1 MAAMSVRRPLMAA
14 QLGLRASGRLAPH
27 DSEQSGISLVRSRLQ
42 FVLKEKRDMTLA
54 HTDQARR
61 RRRMLTA
68 GLTSLAAALSLVL
81 SACGTNSSGPGGN
94 TGGAVPT
101 ASDTT
106 YAPAEYPDPSNATQF
121 IGYDMDLIREVARRM
136 CLQPNIVKATFDN
149 IIPSIT
155 TGALGQQRFDLSISS
170 FTINDDRL
178 KKVNMIPYLT
188 AGESI
193 LVAKGNPKHIS
204 KFEDMCGLTIAVQ
217 NGTVELDELKDAN
230 GTGTGGTNQAPVCR
244 TAGKPITIV
253 NNDDQGLVVQQVLNG
268 RADATYQDE
277 PVTIY
282 YVFLN
287 KNKLENGPRT
297 VAPSPQGI
305 VVRKDNKPLEDAITA
320 ALCSVE
326 KDGTYKRILESW
338 QASGEAFQTPNCPA

>member
-1 MAAMSVRRPLMAA
+1 
-14 QLGLRASGRLAPH
+14 
-27 DSEQSGISLVRSRLQ
+27 
-42 FVLKEKRDMTLA
+42 MTLA

-101 ASDTT
+101 STVTCPTTAASWHLVQSGTLTIASDTT

-155 TGALGQQRFDLSISS
+155 TGSLGQQRFDLSISS

-193 LVAKGNPKHIS
+193 LVPKGNPKHIS

-230 GTGTGGTNQAPVCR
+230 GTGTGGTNQAPVCK

-253 NNDDQGLVVQQVLNG
+253 NNDDQGVVVQQVLNG

-287 KNKLENGPRT
+287 KSKLENGPRT

-320 ALCSVE
+320 ALCSME
-326 KDGTYKRILESW
+326 ADGTYKRILESW

>member
-1 MAAMSVRRPLMAA
+1 MIR
-14 QLGLRASGRLAPH
+14 
-27 DSEQSGISLVRSRLQ
+27 
-42 FVLKEKRDMTLA
+42 A
-54 HTDQARR
+54 HTHQARR

-81 SACGTNSSGPGGN
+81 SACGTNSTNTLGGN
-94 TGGAVPT
+94 TGGAIPT
-101 ASDTT
+101 STVTCPTNAANWHLVQSSTLTVASDTT
-106 YAPAEYPDPSNATQF
+106 YAPAEYPDPTNATHF

-136 CLQPNIVKATFDN
+136 CLQPNIVKATFDD

-155 TGALGQQRFDLSISS
+155 TGSLGQQRYDLSISS
-170 FTINDDRL
+170 FTINDQRL
-178 KKVNMIPYLT
+178 KKVDMIPYLT

-193 LVAKGNPKHIS
+193 LVPKGNPKHIT
-204 KFEDMCGLTIAVQ
+204 KFEDMCGKTIAVQ

-230 GTGTGGTNQAPVCR
+230 GTGTNASSQAPVCK

-253 NNDDQGLVVQQVLNG
+253 SNDDQGLVVQQVLNG

-320 ALCSVE
+320 ALCSIQ

>member
-1 MAAMSVRRPLMAA
+1 
-14 QLGLRASGRLAPH
+14 
-27 DSEQSGISLVRSRLQ
+27 
-42 FVLKEKRDMTLA
+42 MTQA
-54 HTDQARR
+54 YTDQAHR

-81 SACGTNSSGPGGN
+81 SACGNSTNTPGGN

-101 ASDTT
+101 STVTCPTNTASLHLVQPNTLTIASDTT
-106 YAPAEYPDPSNATQF
+106 YAPAEYPDPANATHF

-136 CLQPNIVKATFDN
+136 CLQPNIVKATFDD

-155 TGALGQQRFDLSISS
+155 TGSLGQQRYDLSISS

-193 LVAKGNPKHIS
+193 LVPKGNPKHIS
-204 KFEDMCGLTIAVQ
+204 KFEDMCGLTVAVQ

-230 GTGTGGTNQAPVCR
+230 GTGTGASSQAPVCKQ
-244 TAGKPITIV
+244 AGKLITIV

-287 KNKLENGPRT
+287 KSKLENGPRT

-320 ALCSVE
+320 ALCSTQ

>member
-1 MAAMSVRRPLMAA
+1 M
-14 QLGLRASGRLAPH
+14 RLAPTF
-27 DSEQSGISLVRSRLQ
+27 QSLQ
-42 FVLKEKRDMTLA
+42 KR
-54 HTDQARR
+54 RV
-61 RRRMLTA
+61 LTA
-68 GLTSLAAALSLVL
+68 GLTSLAAALALVL
-81 SACGTNSSGPGGN
+81 SACGNSTNTLGGN

-101 ASDTT
+101 STVTCPTTTAASLHLVQPNTLTIASDTT
-106 YAPAEYPDPSNATQF
+106 YAPAEYPDPTNATHF

-136 CLQPNIVKATFDN
+136 CLQPNIVKATFDD
-149 IIPSIT
+149 IIPSISVPS
-155 TGALGQQRFDLSISS
+155 LGKQRYDLSISS

-193 LVAKGNPKHIS
+193 LVPKGNPKHIT

-230 GTGTGGTNQAPVCR
+230 GTGTGASSQAPVCKQ
-244 TAGKPITIV
+244 AGKPITIV

-320 ALCSVE
+320 ALCSME
-326 KDGTYKRILESW
+326 ADGTYKRILESW

>member
-1 MAAMSVRRPLMAA
+1 ML
-14 QLGLRASGRLAPH
+14 
-27 DSEQSGISLVRSRLQ
+27 
-42 FVLKEKRDMTLA
+42 LA
-54 HTDQARR
+54 HTDQAHR

-81 SACGTNSSGPGGN
+81 SACGGSSSSFGGN
-94 TGGAVPT
+94 TGGAAPT
-101 ASDTT
+101 STVTCPTNTASLHLVQSNTLTIASDTT
-106 YAPAEYPDPSNATQF
+106 YAPAEYPDPTNATHY
-121 IGYDMDLIREVARRM
+121 IGYDMDLIREMARRM
-136 CLQPNIVKATFDN
+136 CLQPNIVKATFDD
-149 IIPSIT
+149 IIPSISVPS
-155 TGALGQQRFDLSISS
+155 LGQQRYDLSISS

-193 LVAKGNPKHIS
+193 LVPKGNPKHIS

-217 NGTVELDELKDAN
+217 NGTIEKDELNDAN
-230 GTGTGGTNQAPVCR
+230 GTGTHASTQAPVCKQ
-244 TAGKPITIV
+244 ANKPITIIS
-253 NNDDQGLVVQQVLNG
+253 NDDQGLVVQQVLNG

-305 VVRKDNKPLEDAITA
+305 VVRKDNKPLEDALTA

>member
-1 MAAMSVRRPLMAA
+1 
-14 QLGLRASGRLAPH
+14 
-27 DSEQSGISLVRSRLQ
+27 
-42 FVLKEKRDMTLA
+42 MTLA
-54 HTDQARR
+54 HTAQARR
-61 RRRMLTA
+61 RRRMLSA
-68 GLTSLAAALSLVL
+68 GLTSLAAALALVL
-81 SACGTNSSGPGGN
+81 SACGTSSAPGGT

-101 ASDTT
+101 STVTCPTNAASWHLVQSGTLTIASDTT
-106 YAPAEYPDPSNATQF
+106 YAPAEYPDPANATHF

-136 CLQPNIVKATFDN
+136 CLQPNIVKATFDD

-155 TGALGQQRFDLSISS
+155 TGALGQQRYDLSISS
-170 FTINDDRL
+170 FTINDKRL
-178 KKVNMIPYLT
+178 AKVNMIPYLT

-193 LVAKGNPKHIS
+193 LVPKGNPDHIT
-204 KFEDMCGLTIAVQ
+204 KFEDMCGKTIAVQ

-230 GTGTGGTNQAPVCR
+230 GAGPGTSGQAPVCKQ
-244 TAGKPITIV
+244 AGKLITIV
-253 NNDDQGLVVQQVLNG
+253 NNDDQGVVVQQVLNG
-268 RADATYQDE
+268 RAQATYQDE

-297 VAPSPQGI
+297 LAPSPQGI

-320 ALCSVE
+320 ALCSMQA
-326 KDGTYKRILESW
+326 DGTYKRILDSW